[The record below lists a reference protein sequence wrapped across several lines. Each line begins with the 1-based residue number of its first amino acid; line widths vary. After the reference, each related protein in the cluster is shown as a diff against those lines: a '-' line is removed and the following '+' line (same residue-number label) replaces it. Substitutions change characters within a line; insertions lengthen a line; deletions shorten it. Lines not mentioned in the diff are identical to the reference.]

1 MTSRNLA
8 IVWAP
13 NILRSL
19 HQDMVSEESL
29 RDIGV
34 QAKVVE
40 CFIDNYKELF
50 SGRDNSA
57 IADDSVVRYQS
68 MKENIGR
75 ERKNDD
81 KYTFDERSLVFYHP
95 AFSWH
100 GTFSLKKK
108 TVFNLKYNK
117 TTLMALQSEQVWT
130 C

>member
-50 SGRDNSA
+50 SGRDNCA
-57 IADDSVVRYQS
+57 IGDNSVVRYQS
-68 MKENIGR
+68 MEENVGR
-75 ERKNDD
+75 EKKSDD
-81 KYTFDERSLVFYHP
+81 KYSCQLINSSLPSQPSHDRI
-95 AFSWH
+95 AL
-100 GTFSLKKK
+100 SLLYKVCHKFC
-108 TVFNLKYNK
+108 VR
-117 TTLMALQSEQVWT
+117 
-130 C
+130 